1 MTLILSH
8 TVSYYFLPTRFPLSQ
23 PLSVSLKLYII
34 WKHNVYF
41 PLKLFLS
48 SSFWHPLSLSVSFTS
63 LTRIHRLSH
72 TISFHCYHI
81 FCLPPDFF
89 SLTSTLI
96 FTLFLSFFLSLY
108 LIYFFLL
115 LFLSFSP
122 SHIQDS
128 LSYLLYLSL
137 SHKPYFKL
145 CYYSLSLLFTLILSL
160 TYNLPVL
167 LSFFHLR
174 ITLLPT

>member
-1 MTLILSH
+1 MSIFPLNSF
-8 TVSYYFLPTRFPLSQ
+8 FLPRSGIH
-23 PLSVSLKLYII
+23 S
-34 WKHNVYF
+34 
-41 PLKLFLS
+41 LFLS
-48 SSFWHPLSLSVSFTS
+48 HLLLLLGYTDSLTQSPSIVITYSVFPQTFSLWHLLSYLLSV
-63 LTRIHRLSH
+63 
-72 TISFHCYHI
+72 
-81 FCLPPDFF
+81 
-89 SLTSTLI
+89 
-96 FTLFLSFFLSLY
+96 FLSFFLSLY

>member
-1 MTLILSH
+1 MSIFPLNSF
-8 TVSYYFLPTRFPLSQ
+8 FLPRSGIH
-23 PLSVSLKLYII
+23 S
-34 WKHNVYF
+34 
-41 PLKLFLS
+41 LFLS
-48 SSFWHPLSLSVSFTS
+48 HLLLLLGYTDS
-63 LTRIHRLSH
+63 LTQSPSIVITYSVFPQ
-72 TISFHCYHI
+72 T
-81 FCLPPDFF
+81 F
-89 SLTSTLI
+89 SLWHLLSYLLS
-96 FTLFLSFFLSLY
+96 FFLSFFLSLY